1 MVTSSLKK
9 LLNELVKIKFPFIN
23 RIEVFEDKPAFDL
36 PWTTVWVILNRYED
50 IEYDKE
56 IREYIEEISMYS
68 GIKINQISFSLEGS

>member
-23 RIEVFEDKPAFDL
+23 RIEVFEDKPVFDL
-36 PWTTVWVILNRYED
+36 PWTTVYVILNRYED
-50 IEYDKE
+50 IKYDKE

-68 GIKINQISFSLEGS
+68 GTKINQISFSLEGS

>member
-36 PWTTVWVILNRYED
+36 PWTTVYVILNRYED
-50 IEYDKE
+50 IKYDKE

-68 GIKINQISFSLEGS
+68 GTKINQISFSLAES

>member
-23 RIEVFEDKPAFDL
+23 RIEVYEDKPAFDL

-68 GIKINQISFSLEGS
+68 GTKINQISFSLDQS

>member
-36 PWTTVWVILNRYED
+36 PWTTVYVILNRYED
-50 IEYDKE
+50 IKYDKE

-68 GIKINQISFSLEGS
+68 GTKINQISFSLDQS

>member
-56 IREYIEEISMYS
+56 IRDYIEEISMYS

>member
-36 PWTTVWVILNRYED
+36 PWTTVYVILNRYQD
-50 IEYDKE
+50 IEYQKE

-68 GIKINQISFSLEGS
+68 GTKINQISFSLEGS

>member
-36 PWTTVWVILNRYED
+36 PWTTVYVILNRYED
-50 IEYDKE
+50 IKYDKE

-68 GIKINQISFSLEGS
+68 GTKINQISFSLEGS